1 MSDDSYDPQAF
12 KAFEHGG
19 WDQVSATYHDT
30 FARLTRLTVDAL
42 LDAVDAGAGVRL
54 LDVACGTGNV
64 AAAATARGAKATG
77 LDFVASMVS
86 EARKLHPES
95 EFRVGDAEALPF
107 ADHEFDAVV
116 CNFGLRH
123 FPHPE
128 RALAEAFRVLAPG
141 GRIAFSDWLPP
152 GRAADSLHGI
162 MREAMEAHADPAVS
176 PPPPAPGYD
185 FSDPQVCRRVLLAAG
200 FDDPVLVEIPVVGKW
215 SDPQEVLNTIY
226 SGMVRSRALLEAQPA
241 AARARI
247 EQAIVAGVRRFEK
260 GGTFEIPMPAMLA
273 SGRKT

>member
-1 MSDDSYDPQAF
+1 M
-12 KAFEHGG
+12 
-19 WDQVSATYHDT
+19 
-30 FARLTRLTVDAL
+30 
-42 LDAVDAGAGVRL
+42 DAGAGVRL

-64 AAAATARGAKATG
+64 AAAATTRGAKATG
-77 LDFVASMVS
+77 LDCVASMVS
-86 EARKLHPES
+86 EARKFHPET

-116 CNFGLRH
+116 CNFGMRH

-128 RALAEAFRVLAPG
+128 RALAEAFRVLASG
-141 GRIAFSDWLPP
+141 GRIAFTDWLPP
-152 GRAADSLHGI
+152 GRAPDSLHGI

-185 FSDPQVCRRVLLAAG
+185 FSDPQVCRRMLLAAG
-200 FDDPVLVEIPVVGKW
+200 FEEPVSVEIPVVGKW
-215 SDPQEVLNTIY
+215 SDPQDVLNTIY
-226 SGMVRSRALLEAQPA
+226 RGMVRNRVPLEAQPA

-260 GGTFEIPMPAMLA
+260 GGTFEIPMPAVLSSA
-273 SGRKT
+273 RRP

>member
-1 MSDDSYDPQAF
+1 MSDDSYDPKAF
-12 KAFEHGG
+12 KAFEHNG

-42 LDAVDAGAGVRL
+42 LDAVGAGAGVRL

-86 EARKLHPES
+86 EARKLHPET

-141 GRIAFSDWLPP
+141 GRYAFSD
-152 GRAADSLHGI
+152 
-162 MREAMEAHADPAVS
+162 
-176 PPPPAPGYD
+176 
-185 FSDPQVCRRVLLAAG
+185 
-200 FDDPVLVEIPVVGKW
+200 
-215 SDPQEVLNTIY
+215 
-226 SGMVRSRALLEAQPA
+226 
-241 AARARI
+241 
-247 EQAIVAGVRRFEK
+247 
-260 GGTFEIPMPAMLA
+260 
-273 SGRKT
+273 